1 MLSGSLIKINRKWQK
16 TAHIKFKSK
25 SKNINEH
32 LSGPAKNIRVKVVQQ
47 SVQPKLAKMQ
57 VVGFFSEL
65 SDENPRNPF
74 AFYSV
79 FRFKL
84 INCYSIYQPNLV
96 LIEKHHSIDLLSRG
110 VTNFPK

>member
-47 SVQPKLAKMQ
+47 SVQPKLVKMQ

-65 SDENPRNPF
+65 SDENPRTLLHF
-74 AFYSV
+74 T
-79 FRFKL
+79 RFF
-84 INCYSIYQPNLV
+84 
-96 LIEKHHSIDLLSRG
+96 DLSL
-110 VTNFPK
+110 